1 MRTFITTLT
10 NIYERTIP
18 RLVSMILL
26 TVFTLASMVL
36 AVHLTGVQ
44 QVKGRIVLV
53 TDKSA
58 ETLPQSSARL
68 NIVVSPE
75 KPPYSALV
83 EQKYDAYVT
92 IGANGDYQIETLRD
106 DDYKNMVLTLLKN
119 SDAVLKDSKIPR
131 GAGANIIGFMMM
143 FVLMQVF
150 ANLFA
155 FADDKE
161 QGQLR
166 RITTAP
172 VSFWGYL
179 TAHCTYCLSMF
190 VPEYILLIVLK
201 SCGFDIGFT
210 LLQYAGLLAVL
221 GLFGISFA
229 LLLYTLIDKPDNASM
244 LGRSIVVLTS
254 MLAGSFYLF
263 SKKKILLDL
272 IIKVLPQKQLMIF
285 VEYMERG
292 EAWHHG
298 FSIIYVIAVSVVMFM
313 VSCFALRMKYI
324 KRV

>member
-1 MRTFITTLT
+1 MRTFTTTIT

-18 RLVSMILL
+18 RIVTLILL
-26 TVFTLASMVL
+26 TAFTLASIVL
-36 AVHLTGVQ
+36 AVHLTEVQ
-44 QVKGRIVLV
+44 QVKGRIVMV

-75 KPPYSALV
+75 KPPLSALV

-92 IGANGDYQIETLRD
+92 IGGNGDYQIETLRSD
-106 DDYKNMVLTLLKN
+106 SYKNMVLTLLKN
-119 SDAVLKDSKIPR
+119 PDAILNDSKTAR
-131 GAGANIIGFMMM
+131 GVGANIIGFMMM
-143 FVLMQVF
+143 FLLMEVF

-166 RITTAP
+166 RITAAP
-172 VSFWGYL
+172 VSFGGYL
-179 TAHCTYCLSMF
+179 AAHCVYCLSMF
-190 VPEYILLIVLK
+190 LPEYILLIILK
-201 SCGFDIGFT
+201 YCGFDIGFT
-210 LLQYAGLLAVL
+210 LLQYAGLLAVM

-229 LLLYTLIDKPDNASM
+229 MLLNTLINKPDNASM
-244 LGRSIVVLTS
+244 LGRSIIVLTS

-263 SKKKILLDL
+263 TKKNILLDL
-272 IIKVLPQKQLMIF
+272 IIKVLPQKQLMNF

-292 EAWHHG
+292 EAWQHS
-298 FSIIYVIAVSVVMFM
+298 FSIIYVIALSIVMFV
-313 VSCFALRMKYI
+313 VSCSVLRMKYI

>member
-1 MRTFITTLT
+1 MRTFTTTIT

-18 RLVSMILL
+18 RIVTLILL
-26 TVFTLASMVL
+26 TAFTLASVVL
-36 AVHLTGVQ
+36 AVHLTEVQ

-58 ETLPQSSARL
+58 ETLPQSPARL

-75 KPPYSALV
+75 KPPHSALV

-92 IGANGDYQIETLRD
+92 IGKNGDYQIETLRSD
-106 DDYKNMVLTLLKN
+106 SYKNMVLTLLKN
-119 SDAVLKDSKIPR
+119 PDAILKDSKTAR
-131 GAGANIIGFMMM
+131 GVGANIIGFMMM
-143 FVLMQVF
+143 FLLMEVF

-166 RITTAP
+166 RITAAP
-172 VSFWGYL
+172 VSFGGYL
-179 TAHCTYCLSMF
+179 AAHCIYCLSMF
-190 VPEYILLIVLK
+190 LPEYILLIILK
-201 SCGFDIGFT
+201 YCGFDIGFS
-210 LLQYAGLLAVL
+210 LLQYAGLLAVM
-221 GLFGISFA
+221 GLLGISFA
-229 LLLYTLIDKPDNASM
+229 LVLNTLINKPDNASM
-244 LGRSIVVLTS
+244 LGRSVIVLTS

-263 SKKKILLDL
+263 TKKNMLLDL
-272 IIKVLPQKQLMIF
+272 IIKVLPQKQFMNF

-292 EAWHHG
+292 EAWQHS
-298 FSIIYVIAVSVVMFM
+298 FSIIYVIALSIVLFV
-313 VSCFALRMKYI
+313 VSCSVLRMKYM

>member
-1 MRTFITTLT
+1 MRTFTATII

-18 RLVSMILL
+18 RVVTLILL
-26 TVFTLASMVL
+26 TAFTLASMVL
-36 AVHLTGVQ
+36 AVHLTEVR

-68 NIVVSPE
+68 NIVVSAE
-75 KPPYSALV
+75 KPPHSALV
-83 EQKYDAYVT
+83 EQKYDAYAT
-92 IGANGDYQIETLRD
+92 IGKNGDYQIETLRSD
-106 DDYKNMVLTLLKN
+106 SYKNMVLTLLKN
-119 SDAVLKDSKIPR
+119 PDAILKDSKTAR

-143 FVLMQVF
+143 FLLMEVF

-166 RITTAP
+166 RITAAP
-172 VSFWGYL
+172 VSFGGYL
-179 TAHCTYCLSMF
+179 AAHCVYCLSMF
-190 VPEYILLIVLK
+190 LPEYILLIILK
-201 SCGFDIGFT
+201 YCGFKIGFT
-210 LLQYAGLLAVL
+210 LLQYAGLLAVM

-229 LLLYTLIDKPDNASM
+229 LFLNTLINKPDNASM
-244 LGRSIVVLTS
+244 LGRSIIVLTS

-263 SKKKILLDL
+263 SKKNILLDL
-272 IIKVLPQKQLMIF
+272 VIKVLPQKQLMNF
-285 VEYMERG
+285 AEYMERG
-292 EAWHHG
+292 EAGQHS
-298 FSIIYVIAVSVVMFM
+298 FSIIYVITLSIILFV
-313 VSCFALRMKYI
+313 VSCSVLRMKYM

>member
-1 MRTFITTLT
+1 MRTFTTTIT

-18 RLVSMILL
+18 RIVTLILL
-26 TVFTLASMVL
+26 TAFTLASIVL
-36 AVHLTGVQ
+36 AVHLTEVQ
-44 QVKGRIVLV
+44 QVKGRIVMV

-75 KPPYSALV
+75 KPPLSALV
-83 EQKYDAYVT
+83 EQKYDAHVT
-92 IGANGDYQIETLRD
+92 IGGNGDYQIETLRSD
-106 DDYKNMVLTLLKN
+106 SYKNMVLTLLKN
-119 SDAVLKDSKIPR
+119 PDAILNDSKTAR
-131 GAGANIIGFMMM
+131 GVGANIIGFMMM
-143 FVLMQVF
+143 FLLMEVF

-166 RITTAP
+166 RITAAP
-172 VSFWGYL
+172 VSFGGYL
-179 TAHCTYCLSMF
+179 AAHCVYCLSMF
-190 VPEYILLIVLK
+190 LPEYILLIILK
-201 SCGFDIGFT
+201 YCGFDIGFT
-210 LLQYAGLLAVL
+210 LLQYAGLLAVM

-229 LLLYTLIDKPDNASM
+229 MLLNTLINKPDNASM
-244 LGRSIVVLTS
+244 LGRSIIVLTS

-263 SKKKILLDL
+263 TKKNILLDL
-272 IIKVLPQKQLMIF
+272 IIKVLPQKQLMNF

-292 EAWHHG
+292 EAWQHS
-298 FSIIYVIAVSVVMFM
+298 FSIIYVIALSIVMFV
-313 VSCFALRMKYI
+313 VSCSVLRMKYI

>member
-1 MRTFITTLT
+1 MRTFRTTIT

-18 RLVSMILL
+18 RIVTLILL
-26 TVFTLASMVL
+26 TAFTLASMVL
-36 AVHLTGVQ
+36 AVHLTEVQ

-58 ETLPQSSARL
+58 ETLPQSPARL

-75 KPPYSALV
+75 KPPHSALV

-92 IGANGDYQIETLRD
+92 IGKNGDYQIETLRSD
-106 DDYKNMVLTLLKN
+106 SYKNMVLTLLKN
-119 SDAVLKDSKIPR
+119 PDAILKDSKTAR
-131 GAGANIIGFMMM
+131 GVGANIIGFMMM
-143 FVLMQVF
+143 FLLMEVF

-166 RITTAP
+166 RITAAP
-172 VSFWGYL
+172 VSFSGYL
-179 TAHCTYCLSMF
+179 AAHCVYCLSMF
-190 VPEYILLIVLK
+190 LPEYILLIILK
-201 SCGFDIGFT
+201 YCGFDIGFT
-210 LLQYAGLLAVL
+210 LLQYAGLLAVM

-229 LLLYTLIDKPDNASM
+229 LVLNTLINKPDNASM
-244 LGRSIVVLTS
+244 LGRSVIVLTS

-263 SKKKILLDL
+263 TKKNMLLDL
-272 IIKVLPQKQLMIF
+272 IIKVLPQKQFMNF

-292 EAWHHG
+292 EAWQHS
-298 FSIIYVIAVSVVMFM
+298 FSIIYVIALSIVLFL
-313 VSCFALRMKYI
+313 VSCSVLRMKYM